1 MSGARVVLV
10 LLALAQRAAAGEAHV
25 PVAAGEQLRVL
36 DVGQGEPVVLVPGLL
51 GSAFAFRHLT
61 ARLLEAG
68 HRVVVVEPLG
78 FGGSAGPAGADYS
91 LTAQADRVAAVL
103 TTLGV
108 EPAVVVGHAVGA
120 SMALRLA
127 IRHPE
132 RVRAVVSLDGG
143 PAEAA
148 ATPGLRR
155 ALRFAFL
162 ARVFG
167 GRSGI
172 RRSVRAALRERSADA
187 GWVTDEVVDGY
198 MAAAGQ
204 DAGGTVQSLRHMA
217 RAREPE
223 RLAPRLREVR
233 CPVWLVIG
241 DTGRGVKDVDIA
253 LLSEGVPTFRVETI
267 RGAGHFLFEEEP
279 DAVAGT
285 VVRALALTRE
295 DARMAQ
301 GRGR

>member
-1 MSGARVVLV
+1 MKRARVVFV
-10 LLALAQRAAAGEAHV
+10 LLALAQRAAGGETHV
-25 PVAAGEQLRVL
+25 PVAAGEHLRVL

-51 GSAFAFRHLT
+51 GSVFAFRSLT
-61 ARLLEAG
+61 ARLVAAG
-68 HRVVVVEPLG
+68 RRVVVVEPLG
-78 FGGSAGPAGADYS
+78 FGGSTRPPAADYS

-103 TTLGV
+103 ATLGV
-108 EPAVVVGHAVGA
+108 QPAVVVGHAVGA

-167 GRSGI
+167 GRSRI
-172 RRSVRAALRERSADA
+172 RRSVGATLRERSADA

-198 MAAAGQ
+198 MAAAGK
-204 DAGGTVQSLRHMA
+204 DAGETVQSLRHMA

-241 DTGRGVKDVDIA
+241 DTGRGVTDADIA
-253 LLSEGVPTFRVETI
+253 LLSEGVPTFRLETI
-267 RGAGHFLFEEEP
+267 RRAGHFLFEEEP

-285 VVRALALTRE
+285 VDRVLALTRG
-295 DARMAQ
+295 DPRMAQ
-301 GRGR
+301 GRAR